1 MYGAI
6 MYNRSR
12 IWGSQT
18 GDFGKTIGSHL
29 WILRKKLNFFKH
41 RNTHIRDHNVLPIW
55 NMGVTEKKY
64 VVSVNFPHKLAI
76 FDQFFVANW

>member
-1 MYGAI
+1 M
-6 MYNRSR
+6 
-12 IWGSQT
+12 
-18 GDFGKTIGSHL
+18 DFE
-29 WILRKKLNFFKH
+29 KKLKFFKP

-76 FDQFFVANW
+76 FDQFLLQTGDFGKTVG